1 MNLHLNMHLD
11 ILKKW
16 KDISNKNTSNILTYM
31 NIY

>member
-11 ILKKW
+11 ILKKNG
-16 KDISNKNTSNILTYM
+16 KISQKYSSNILTYI